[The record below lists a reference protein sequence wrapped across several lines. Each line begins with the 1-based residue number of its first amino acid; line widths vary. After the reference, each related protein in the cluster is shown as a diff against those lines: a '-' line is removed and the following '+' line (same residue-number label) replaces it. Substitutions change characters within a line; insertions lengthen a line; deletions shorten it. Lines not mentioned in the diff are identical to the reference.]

1 LSSQPARLQL
11 AIPVMAST
19 NLPHVREIA
28 VAEQNPKRYILNAS
42 VHHEI

>member
-1 LSSQPARLQL
+1 LSLQPARSQL
-11 AIPVMAST
+11 AIPVMASYK
-19 NLPHVREIA
+19 PAHVREIA